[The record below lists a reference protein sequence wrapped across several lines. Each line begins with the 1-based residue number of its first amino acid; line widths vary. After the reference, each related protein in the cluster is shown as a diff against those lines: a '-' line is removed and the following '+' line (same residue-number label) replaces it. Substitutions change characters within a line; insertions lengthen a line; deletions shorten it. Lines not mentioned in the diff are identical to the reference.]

1 MIPYSTVITHIFSLI
16 PISICF
22 YIYKYNY
29 EQEAL
34 FLFFNYIF
42 ATLFSIFYHTYDY
55 DSIQLNISSYS
66 TWSFLDHFAAAT
78 LIIVT
83 SLYVLRFRSS
93 ELYLLSYIFKGIVI
107 CCYMLINPIFN
118 YWIYIIIGFLI
129 IYRYYIVI
137 EYFKKKCFLSFII
150 LIFIS
155 AAIYCH
161 YTALYSNYKIY
172 HSLWHIFI
180 FITAGLLCLIKHKMN
195 EHFINENNYNTRTR
209 VDSI

>member
-1 MIPYSTVITHIFSLI
+1 MVPYSTVITHIFSLI
-16 PISICF
+16 PISVCF

-29 EQEAL
+29 ESEAL

-66 TWSFLDHFAAAT
+66 TWSFLDHFSSAT

-83 SLYVLRFRSS
+83 SLYALRFRSS

-107 CCYMLINPIFN
+107 CCYMLIDPIFN

-129 IYRYYIVI
+129 IYRYYIII
-137 EYFKKKCFLSFII
+137 EYFKKQLFLSFII
-150 LIFIS
+150 IISISSAIFCYYS
-155 AAIYCH
+155 
-161 YTALYSNYKIY
+161 ALYSDYKIY

-180 FITAGLLCLIKHKMN
+180 FTTAGLLCLLKYKLN
-195 EHFINENNYNTRTR
+195 KHFIGENNYNRTR
-209 VDSI
+209 VNSV